1 MVEAKA
7 KLNHVSISSK
17 KIRLVADA
25 IRGLDVA
32 VALHRLPVMFKK
44 SAPVVEK
51 LLKSAVANAVNKYE
65 VKPEDLFVKAIMV
78 DKAMDL
84 KRWRPAAFGSA
95 HPLRKRSAHISIT
108 VATKEGVEVK
118 AKDKKE
124 VAVETVDLTKM
135 DKKSAT
141 KTTVVK
147 SGSKASAKIKD
158 AVKKLNTESKKPDNS
173 KVKKP

>member
-1 MVEAKA
+1 MVDAKA
-7 KLNHVSISSK
+7 KLKHVGISSK

-65 VKPEDLFVKAIMV
+65 VKPEDLYIKSIVV

-95 HPLRKRSAHISIT
+95 HPLRKRSAHISII

-118 AKDKKE
+118 TKDKKE
-124 VAVETVDLTKM
+124 TVVETVDLTKM
-135 DKKSAT
+135 DKKPSVKSAAT
-141 KTTVVK
+141 KATT
-147 SGSKASAKIKD
+147 KAKATAKPK
-158 AVKKLNTESKKPDNS
+158 TENKKPSNS